1 MATEAQAKMLLTVE
15 EAVDLLGIGRTLGW
29 RLVQEGKLPSV
40 RLGRCVRVPRQEL
53 EAWVTRQA
61 REGPQGY

>member
-15 EAVDLLGIGRTLGW
+15 EAVELLGIGRTLGW